1 MSIREP
7 IVLVLQENQAGGG
20 SPGTTQQAPDTA
32 AGLEP
37 MEQGGEGQAGP
48 QSLFSS
54 LMPLLVIG
62 LIFYVLLI
70 GPERKN
76 RKKQEVMRKDLK
88 KGDEVM
94 TTGGRFGRGHG
105 NGRGEGH
112 PPDRRWRTGE
122 VPTPGHPGPGRRGAR
137 GRKDRAREE
146 LRAQQ

>member
-94 TTGGRFGRGHG
+94 TTGGLFGRVTATDEEKVTLQIADGVRVKFLRQAIQ
-105 NGRGEGH
+105 GRVG
-112 PPDRRWRTGE
+112 
-122 VPTPGHPGPGRRGAR
+122 
-137 GRKDRAREE
+137 EE
-146 LRAQQ
+146 LEDGKIEPEKS